1 MSSCF
6 QILSSDIRKFHY
18 EHQIHRTN
26 MNEHWLNC
34 LYTRVKPA
42 LNKNLTCH
50 LLFDIFQTFSN
61 NWIFLEKF
69 YKREHPPRS
78 CTMLYNT
85 VILAF
90 WMNDHETL
98 KTDDLPSE
106 IRFTILQLEGPG
118 ILACT
123 TYDLLWWRSRNQ
135 VGKITK
141 ISLTILK
148 IQFRSENF
156 NSEKESSK
164 K

>member
-69 YKREHPPRS
+69 YKFFFRDFNLFH
-78 CTMLYNT
+78 LKWT
-85 VILAF
+85 VMEP
-90 WMNDHETL
+90 W
-98 KTDDLPSE
+98 
-106 IRFTILQLEGPG
+106 
-118 ILACT
+118 
-123 TYDLLWWRSRNQ
+123 
-135 VGKITK
+135 
-141 ISLTILK
+141 SLTIVLVKLDVRSCYQIERIADHWIYNVRSNLTK
-148 IQFRSENF
+148 IP
-156 NSEKESSK
+156 KSSRIDR
-164 K
+164 

>member
-61 NWIFLEKF
+61 NWFFRKISQNFVTFRYLRF
-69 YKREHPPRS
+69 YWTIIKIGSFWPDHRS
-78 CTMLYNT
+78 KWSCVRN
-85 VILAF
+85 F
-90 WMNDHETL
+90 MN
-98 KTDDLPSE
+98 SN
-106 IRFTILQLEGPG
+106 
-118 ILACT
+118 
-123 TYDLLWWRSRNQ
+123 TYDLPWSRSWSQ
-135 VGKITK
+135 VWTIGK
-141 ISLTILK
+141 SHTIVTT
-148 IQFRSENF
+148 QFRSENGL
-156 NSEKESSK
+156 NDHEG
-164 K
+164 

>member
-61 NWIFLEKF
+61 NWTIFRNISQNFVTFWYLRFYWMIIKIGSFSNDRQDRIFFERSKWSWARKF
-69 YKREHPPRS
+69 MISTIYDPPWSR
-78 CTMLYNT
+78 
-85 VILAF
+85 F
-90 WMNDHETL
+90 W
-98 KTDDLPSE
+98 
-106 IRFTILQLEGPG
+106 
-118 ILACT
+118 
-123 TYDLLWWRSRNQ
+123 NQ
-135 VGKITK
+135 VW
-141 ISLTILK
+141 
-148 IQFRSENF
+148 
-156 NSEKESSK
+156 
-164 K
+164 